1 MDQAVINFAIYED
14 SNEYCGLASV
24 TLPDLTALTQTVS
37 GAGIAGNIEAPILGH
52 IDAMTLT
59 LNFRTVTEQT
69 VRLSEPRRHNI
80 DLRVAQQALQGF
92 ALYTV
97 PAEDLELAD
106 SLGLQPGAITVTEQ
120 GLNVAIVNKDG
131 TPPAP

>member
-1 MDQAVINFAIYED
+1 M
-14 SNEYCGLASV
+14 
-24 TLPDLTALTQTVS
+24 
-37 GAGIAGNIEAPILGH
+37 
-52 IDAMTLT
+52 
-59 LNFRTVTEQT
+59 
-69 VRLSEPRRHNI
+69 
-80 DLRVAQQALQGF
+80 AQQALQGF

>member
-1 MDQAVINFAIYED
+1 MLPA
-14 SNEYCGLASV
+14 SNQIQTMLTIQLTGPVLRQPLQGQLQVRFGLYY
-24 TLPDLTALTQTVS
+24 
-37 GAGIAGNIEAPILGH
+37 
-52 IDAMTLT
+52 
-59 LNFRTVTEQT
+59 
-69 VRLSEPRRHNI
+69 EPRDRSVRAERVEVQELVLTGADPALADMVKTY

>member
-1 MDQAVINFAIYED
+1 MRAERVEVQE
-14 SNEYCGLASV
+14 L
-24 TLPDLTALTQTVS
+24 ALT
-37 GAGIAGNIEAPILGH
+37 GADPALA
-52 IDAMTLT
+52 DMVKTY
-59 LNFRTVTEQT
+59 
-69 VRLSEPRRHNI
+69 